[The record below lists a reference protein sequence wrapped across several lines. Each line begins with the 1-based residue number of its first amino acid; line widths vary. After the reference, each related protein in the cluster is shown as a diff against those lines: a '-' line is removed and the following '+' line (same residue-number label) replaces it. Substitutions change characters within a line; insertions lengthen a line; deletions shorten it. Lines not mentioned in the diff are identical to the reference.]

1 MRITLAGH
9 VLLGLALLST
19 ACAGEDPPSRTQ
31 APVEAKTSA
40 SSSTSTETAA
50 SCVEVYSPETLADR
64 SFAFDGTVAS
74 IENRT
79 DPKLPAGQAE
89 APWVWFVVHDWFKGG
104 SGETVGIWMDGVN
117 IETSAG
123 TTSVQEGTRL
133 LVAGEP
139 RWGGS
144 EPMADP
150 LAWTC
155 GFTQPWSEEAAAEWE
170 AATA

>member
-1 MRITLAGH
+1 MRKSLAIH
-9 VLLGLALLST
+9 VLLGLALLGT
-19 ACAGEDPPSRTQ
+19 ACAEEDPPPRTQ
-31 APVEAKTSA
+31 APVEAETSA
-40 SSSTSTETAA
+40 SSTTSTDIAA
-50 SCVEVYSPETLADR
+50 SCVEVYSPETLANR

-74 IENRT
+74 IETRT
-79 DPKLPAGQAE
+79 DPKLPAGE
-89 APWVWFVVHDWFKGG
+89 REVPWVWFVVHKWFEGG

-139 RWGGS
+139 RWGGD
-144 EPMADP
+144 PLDDP

-155 GFTQPWSEEAAAEWE
+155 GFTQPWSEDAAAEWE